1 MDEKMDLVPRPV
13 HEGDMTR
20 LEGANIRLLAA
31 LVVVVIAM
39 LINNVVWIGFENH
52 RQDETYKL
60 FYEIQTTDS

>member
-1 MDEKMDLVPRPV
+1 MDEKLDSVPRPV

-20 LEGANIRLLAA
+20 LEGANVRLLAA

-39 LINNVVWIGFENH
+39 LLNNIVWIGFENH

-60 FYEIQTTDS
+60 VYEIQTADS